1 MPQSGSTVNQTTPM
15 SQGGNRY
22 MTSMVAAKPPQMFAQ
37 NISNVGFR
45 GGSSFQNHG
54 MFPSMN
60 GRPLARSSTIAMQ
73 ASSSG
78 DEFITPKKA
87 SFLNDIPM
95 APPDGILKLSAMF
108 KEDQDPRKVNLG
120 IGAYRDDEGSPF
132 VFQCVKDAE
141 TLLAKQ
147 TAEGK
152 LYKEYSAIDGTPEF

>member
-1 MPQSGSTVNQTTPM
+1 MPTVKYGQDDLKTRLGLEGYRSRGPRANCEIDPGST
-15 SQGGNRY
+15 
-22 MTSMVAAKPPQMFAQ
+22 K
-37 NISNVGFR
+37 ISNPV
-45 GGSSFQNHG
+45 
-54 MFPSMN
+54 
-60 GRPLARSSTIAMQ
+60 
-73 ASSSG
+73 
-78 DEFITPKKA
+78 KA

-120 IGAYRDDEGSPF
+120 IGAYRDDEGNPF